1 MTRPTLTPIALAPLR
16 KKVASLLGVR
26 ESRVKSEMSPEADPN
41 VGFFVD
47 MASVDGDQVVKL
59 HELAIKL
66 KFSVRIQP
74 STQHDRAAEIRVEIF
89 GKIQMCIYS
98 ESTDLSL

>member
-1 MTRPTLTPIALAPLR
+1 MTRPTLIPIALASLR

-41 VGFFVD
+41 VSVFVD

-59 HELAIKL
+59 HELATKL
-66 KFSVRIQP
+66 KFTVRVRL
-74 STQHDRAAEIRVEIF
+74 STSRDMAEAVRLEMF

-98 ESTDLSL
+98 DSPDVSL

>member
-16 KKVASLLGVR
+16 KKIASLLGVR
-26 ESRVKSEMSPEADPN
+26 DSRVKSEMSPEADPN

-47 MASVDGDQVVKL
+47 MASVEGDQIVKL
-59 HELAIKL
+59 HELATKL

-74 STQHDRAAEIRVEIF
+74 HTEHDQAASVRVELF
-89 GKIQMCIYS
+89 GKIQMCIYADS
-98 ESTDLSL
+98 PDISL